1 MEERLKLNRKIETA
15 IFIVIG
21 VFISVFLALI
31 FLGSFKFGIII
42 FLFLLF
48 LFCLFKS
55 GKLSFND
62 VLFLLLFCSILCPP
76 IRFESIPYIRP
87 ELILILIA
95 WILLFFGK
103 FTKEKSVKLKWKS
116 VYKWFF
122 IFGGCILFS
131 IFWGWIFKGFSP
143 VPRDFFEIAKL
154 VEYFLIF
161 AFVANLNLKR
171 EDFKKY
177 YIFAI
182 FIFLISATFGFIQY
196 FDLFHNFNE
205 SFIEYIAPKHL
216 DEWMRHRRIVGTTG
230 NPNEFGMLMVM
241 ASSLA
246 LTGTLWNKRLD
257 FKVFSFISFCI
268 LSFTIFLTLSR
279 SALIVFLISLI
290 FILLLK
296 YPQKFGLRGKV
307 RLIFLIFPT
316 MIILGL
322 IVIQI
327 APPKFVMRITSAL
340 NIEADVSFQ
349 NRLNIW
355 KENLNIWKQ
364 SPIFGWGPGKDAMT
378 TIVDNEWLLLLRRY
392 GIVGVIF
399 FIFLF
404 WNFYSGVGKIQ
415 KKAQDNLFLG
425 IFSVFSQASLI
436 SIAVYMI
443 PAAFYHSLQ
452 LMPLLMTL
460 LGLVYSQSNKQ

>member
-1 MEERLKLNRKIETA
+1 MEFKLNQKIETVV
-15 IFIVIG
+15 FSIVG
-21 VFISVFLALI
+21 VLISVFLTLI
-31 FLGSFKFGIII
+31 FLETWKFGVIIS
-42 FLFLLF
+42 LFLLF
-48 LFCLFKS
+48 LFVSSKS
-55 GKLSFND
+55 GKVSFND
-62 VLFLLLFCSILCPP
+62 VLFLLLFCSILSPP

-95 WILLFFGK
+95 WALFILGVLTKGENIK
-103 FTKEKSVKLKWKS
+103 FKQFP

-131 IFWGWIFKGFSP
+131 IFWGWIFEGFFP

-182 FIFLISATFGFIQY
+182 FIFLISAAFGFIQY
-196 FDLFHNFNE
+196 FDLFHDFNE

-216 DEWMRHRRIVGTTG
+216 DEWLGQRRIVGTAG
-230 NPNEFGMLMVM
+230 NPNEFGILMVM

-246 LTGTLWNKRLD
+246 LIGTLWIKRIN
-257 FKVFSFISFCI
+257 FKILSFISFI
-268 LSFTIFLTLSR
+268 VFSFVIILTLSR
-279 SALIVFLISLI
+279 SALIAFLTSLA

-296 YPQKFGLRGKV
+296 YPQKFGLKGKI
-307 RLIFLIFPT
+307 RLIFLILPT
-316 MIILGL
+316 IIILGL

-327 APPKFVMRITSAL
+327 APPKFIMRITSAL

-355 KENLNIWKQ
+355 RENLNIWKQ

-392 GIVGVIF
+392 GIVGVII

-404 WNFYSGVGKIQ
+404 WNFYSGLGKIQ
-415 KKAQDNLFLG
+415 KKAKDNLFLE
-425 IFSVFSQASLI
+425 IFSVFSQTSLV

-452 LMPLLMTL
+452 LMPILMTF
-460 LGLVYSQSNKQ
+460 LGLIYSQYYTPK